1 MAVAVPAG
9 STSHTAVTLLVG
21 RGAVEA
27 ESTAMRAGGL
37 ALMGVAAFAAH
48 AAELPPD
55 VERVL
60 SGHAIPADNVSIVVQ
75 PVDDSKPI
83 LSHLPDVARS
93 PASVMKTVTTWSAL
107 EYLGPAYTW
116 PTEVYF
122 LGAFDGHKLD
132 GDLGIKGYG
141 DPHLVV
147 EEVWKLLRALRRMG
161 LTEITGDLVLD
172 DTYFAIDEPD
182 PGAFDGQ
189 PYRTYNVVPNALLMN
204 FKAVQFQF
212 MPDSARGRV
221 TVATDPVLSNLN
233 IDNNLALGDGPC
245 GGYQA
250 GISFTLSDDTALER
264 VVLDGK
270 FSRRCSVYTLGR
282 TVLQHDTFAFGL
294 FSTLWKEVG
303 GTFAGKLRK
312 EPIPADATR
321 ALVWRS
327 KPLGEI
333 VRSINKNS
341 NNVMTRQLLYT
352 LGAEAAGAPGTRENG
367 VAAVRELLT
376 ARGLNI
382 DSLMLQN
389 GAGLSRDERASMQFL
404 VDLLR
409 EAYHSPYAPEF
420 IASLSLGGLDG
431 TTRGRFDSTEP
442 AQVMHLKT
450 GRLDHVSAVAG
461 YVRAANHKTYV
472 VAVVMNSPE
481 AHRGPGQ
488 ELEEAVLRYTLA
500 QGNRGLGARS
510 AADTS
515 QATPP

>member
-1 MAVAVPAG
+1 MF
-9 STSHTAVTLLVG
+9 
-21 RGAVEA
+21 GA
-27 ESTAMRAGGL
+27 
-37 ALMGVAAFAAH
+37 AAFAAH
-48 AAELPPD
+48 AAELPPEI
-55 VERVL
+55 ERVL
-60 SGHAIPADNVSIVVQ
+60 TGHAIPATDVSIVIQ
-75 PVDDSKPI
+75 ALDDSKPL
-83 LSHLPDVARS
+83 LSHLADVPRS

-116 PTEVYF
+116 PTEIYF
-122 LGAFDGHKLD
+122 LGDFDGHKLD

-141 DPHLVV
+141 DPQLVV

-172 DTYFAIDEPD
+172 DSYFAIDEPD

-212 MPDSARGRV
+212 MADPAGGRV
-221 TVATDPVLSNLN
+221 NVATDPVLANLK
-233 IDNNLALGDGPC
+233 IDNNLTLVDGPC
-245 GGYQA
+245 GGYNA
-250 GISFTLSDDTALER
+250 GISFNHADPDGLDH

-270 FSRRCSVYTLGR
+270 FSRRCNVYGFGR
-282 TVLQHDTFAFGL
+282 TALQHDTFAYGL
-294 FSTLWKEVG
+294 FSSLWKEVG
-303 GTFAGKLRK
+303 GSFSGKLRK
-312 EPIPADATR
+312 EQIPPEATP

-327 KPLGEI
+327 KPLGEV

-367 VAAVRELLT
+367 VAAVRELLA
-376 ARGLNI
+376 ARGI
-382 DSLMLQN
+382 DISSLMLQN
-389 GAGLSRDERASMQFL
+389 GAGLSRDERASMQLL

-409 EAYHSPYAPEF
+409 AAYASPYAPEF

-431 TTRGRFDSTEP
+431 TTRGRFDSSEP
-442 AQVMHLKT
+442 SQVMHLKT

-461 YVRAANHKTYV
+461 YVRGASEKTYV
-472 VAVVMNSPE
+472 VAVVMNSE
-481 AHRGPGQ
+481 DAHRGPGE

-500 QGNRGLGARS
+500 QH
-510 AADTS
+510 
-515 QATPP
+515 